1 MQEDAGRQDAE
12 RLAFYLL
19 KGIAKANRLFGLF
32 APGERI
38 AVAVSG
44 GKDSAALLE
53 LLRGW
58 QGFPRLELAAVH
70 VAVAGVAGCDGYADI
85 AGLEAW
91 FRQIGVPYRIVP
103 MEPPS
108 GRPAR
113 ADMGPCFHCAWRRRK
128 ALFFAAKELGCR
140 RVALAHH
147 ADDAAVTTL
156 LNLVY
161 HGKCETMAP
170 VLEMFGGEI
179 ILIRPLF
186 LVEERDI
193 AAFVQTLGLPFRLS
207 TCARGQ
213 DTRRAHLAGILR
225 QLEALNPRAKRC
237 LLKAAGYARSAVGE
251 SQESAGHSEE

>member
-1 MQEDAGRQDAE
+1 MQNDAGSQDAD
-12 RLAFYLL
+12 RLAYYLL
-19 KGIAKANRLFGLF
+19 KGIAKANRLYRLF

-53 LLRGW
+53 LLRRW
-58 QGFPRLELAAVH
+58 QGLPRLELAAVH
-70 VAVAGVAGCDGYADI
+70 VAPAGAAGCDGQTDT

-91 FRQIGVPYRIVP
+91 FQQLGIPYRIVP

-108 GRPAR
+108 GKPAR

-179 ILIRPLF
+179 VLIRPLY
-186 LVEERDI
+186 LLEERDI
-193 AAFVQTLGLPFRLS
+193 AAFTQSLSLPFQIS

-225 QLEALNPRAKRC
+225 QLEALNPRVKRN
-237 LLKAAGYARSAVGE
+237 LLKAAGYALEEAEE
-251 SQESAGHSEE
+251 SQGV

>member
-1 MQEDAGRQDAE
+1 MGDDAGRQDAD

-19 KGIAKANRLFGLF
+19 KGVARANRLYQLF

-53 LLRGW
+53 LLRRW
-58 QGFPRLELAAVH
+58 QGLPRLELAAVH
-70 VAVAGVAGCDGYADI
+70 VISAGVAGCEGQADT

-91 FRQIGVPYRIVP
+91 FRQLGIPYRIVP

-108 GRPAR
+108 GQPAR
-113 ADMGPCFHCAWRRRK
+113 AKMGPCFHCAWRRRK
-128 ALFFAAKELGCR
+128 ALFFAARELGCR

-179 ILIRPLF
+179 VLIRPLY
-186 LVEERDI
+186 LLEERDI
-193 AAFVQTLGLPFRLS
+193 AAFVQALGLPFRLS

-225 QLEALNPRAKRC
+225 QLEALNPRVKRN
-237 LLKAAGYARSAVGE
+237 LLKAAGHALDEACE
-251 SQESAGHSEE
+251 Q

>member
-1 MQEDAGRQDAE
+1 MGEGAGRQDAD

-19 KGIAKANRLFGLF
+19 KGVARANRLYRLF

-53 LLRGW
+53 LLRRW
-58 QGFPRLELAAVH
+58 QGLPRLELAAVH
-70 VAVAGVAGCDGYADI
+70 VAAAGVAGCEGGADT

-91 FRQIGVPYRIVP
+91 FRQLDIPYRIVP

-108 GRPAR
+108 GKPAR
-113 ADMGPCFHCAWRRRK
+113 VQMSPCFHCAWRRRK

-179 ILIRPLF
+179 VLIRPLY
-186 LVEERDI
+186 LLEERDI
-193 AAFVQTLGLPFRLS
+193 AAFAQSLALPFRIS

-225 QLEALNPRAKRC
+225 QLEALNSRVKRN
-237 LLKAAGYARSAVGE
+237 LLKAAGHALEEVDKP
-251 SQESAGHSEE
+251 QEAG